1 MVQAVLT
8 GRLTGSGFSPAWF
21 SSVSSECL
29 CIIGLC
35 KFVHGDVTVYVF
47 FKNFDILYTLSF
59 SKQSLVGLFLDLIG
73 SPLCFSAVTLL
84 GDDDP

>member
-47 FKNFDILYTLSF
+47 LKILTFFILYLLASRVWWDC
-59 SKQSLVGLFLDLIG
+59 SLTWLVHHCVSVLWR
-73 SPLCFSAVTLL
+73 CWVMMTH
-84 GDDDP
+84 